1 MAVDCSFCLIRSRA
15 RSAAAIAFSLLILI
29 NVHGLIWMSSFLL
42 VASLGSFS
50 SILIDSFRELYRV

>member
-1 MAVDCSFCLIRSRA
+1 
-15 RSAAAIAFSLLILI
+15 LI